1 MKAAQLRQSI
11 LQSAVQGKLVPQDPR
26 DEPASDLLARIR
38 AEKAQLLKQGEIKK
52 EKSLPPVEED
62 KPPFA
67 LAAPLLEAGT
77 FIAPSESNFC
87 AHKMYITLV

>member
-67 LAAPLLEAGT
+67 L
-77 FIAPSESNFC
+77 PSGWSWCRLGEL
-87 AHKMYITLV
+87 A